1 MSPED
6 RIRLRTI
13 VAAWSD
19 ERGQEEALAL
29 AERHRHLLPRRI
41 TNAQLGGLQGVVQA
55 ATHLKQV
62 REFTKH
68 QGKRAAAA
76 GRLDV
81 AGYWEEL
88 EKTLDRLEEEAERLA
103 VKAGITLDAPQ
114 SKKKTSPKPLA
125 SLALWLIYELVQ
137 HLVAHSLYL
146 GMKDRGDSKA
156 E

>member
-1 MSPED
+1 M
-6 RIRLRTI
+6 

-19 ERGQEEALAL
+19 GRGQEEAVAL

-68 QGKRAAAA
+68 QGKRAATA

-88 EKTLDRLEEEAERLA
+88 EKTLDRLEEEAEQLA
-103 VKAGITLDAPQ
+103 AKAGITLVAPQ
-114 SKKKTSPKPLA
+114 GKKKTSPKPLA
-125 SLALWLIYELVQ
+125 SLALWLTHEFVQ

-146 GMKDRGDSKA
+146 GRREQPSWTR
-156 E
+156 